1 MFFGGSGLCLS
12 GGYVCLQWFLVGL
25 WCGRRIDGVF
35 LKQTPSYDIKNLCGS
50 FFGQYLGPS
59 RNKDPGPFTCCF
71 KGLGLVH
78 HS

>member
-35 LKQTPSYDIKNLCGS
+35 
-50 FFGQYLGPS
+50 FFFFLRGKSKWSLIVLFC
-59 RNKDPGPFTCCF
+59 NVFCF
-71 KGLGLVH
+71 F
-78 HS
+78 